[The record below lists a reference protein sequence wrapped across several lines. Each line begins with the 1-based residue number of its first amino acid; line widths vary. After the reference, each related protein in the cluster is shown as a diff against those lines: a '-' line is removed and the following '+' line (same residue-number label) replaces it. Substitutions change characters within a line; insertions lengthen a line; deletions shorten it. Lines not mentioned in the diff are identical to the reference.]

1 MKEDRRKKL
10 EVLSW
15 NEEVR
20 AEPPEFG
27 NDEDGVKLGG
37 WFWMTKKSYRSPDT
51 DGRTHE
57 KPGGLLWM
65 SRDDAASS

>member
-1 MKEDRRKKL
+1 MKKSEQSHLNL
-10 EVLSW
+10 EMMK
-15 NEEVR
+15 
-20 AEPPEFG
+20 
-27 NDEDGVKLGG
+27 DGVKLGG